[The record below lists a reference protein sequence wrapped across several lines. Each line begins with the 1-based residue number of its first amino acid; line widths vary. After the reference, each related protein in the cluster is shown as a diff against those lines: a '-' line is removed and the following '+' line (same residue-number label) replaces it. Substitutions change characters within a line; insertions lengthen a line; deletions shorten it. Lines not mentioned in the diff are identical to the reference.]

1 MKHLVIIGAGGMGK
15 EIFYTAKHCLGYETE
30 FDIKGFLDDNIH
42 SLDGFHGYPPVLNT
56 IHGYQPEP
64 DDVFTC
70 SIGDVH
76 TKRKLCE
83 LIESKGGKFQT
94 LIHKDCQ
101 LRENVTIGEGT
112 IIDCFAIIGSDAV
125 IGKNCLIQN
134 YSGIAHDCVVG
145 DYCRIDV
152 RVQTV
157 GGVKL
162 GNNVTIHTNS
172 IISHGVTIGDD
183 AKVGAL
189 SFVIRKVKP
198 GVTVQGNPARQIIF

>member
-1 MKHLVIIGAGGMGK
+1 MKHLVIIGGGGMGK
-15 EIFYTAKHCLGYETE
+15 EIFYTAKHSIGYGTE

-56 IHGYQPEP
+56 IRDYQPEP

-76 TKRKLCE
+76 TKRKICE
-83 LIESKGGKFQT
+83 LIKSKGGKFQT

-112 IIDCFAIIGSDAV
+112 IVDCFAIIGSDAI
-125 IGKNCLIQN
+125 IGENCLIQN
-134 YSGIAHDCVVG
+134 YSGIAHDCVIG
-145 DYCRIDV
+145 DYSRIDV

-157 GGVKL
+157 GGVKI
-162 GNNVTIHTNS
+162 GNNVTVHTNS

>member
-1 MKHLVIIGAGGMGK
+1 MKQLLILGAGGMGK
-15 EIFYTAKHCLGYETE
+15 EIYYTARHSIGYGTE
-30 FDIKGFLDDNIH
+30 FVVKGFLDFPNPNWDTNI
-42 SLDGFHGYPPVLNT
+42 YPPILG
-56 IHGYQPEP
+56 IEDDYEIQP

-76 TKRKLCE
+76 LKHKVCE
-83 LIESKGGKFQT
+83 KMKARGAKFQT
-94 LIHKDCQ
+94 LIFDNVQ
-101 LRENVTIGEGT
+101 IRENVKIGDGC
-112 IIDCFAIIGSDAV
+112 IIDSYAHIGSDAV
-125 IGKNCLIQN
+125 IGENCLIQM
-134 YSGIAHDCVVG
+134 YSGIAHDCKVG

-152 RVQTV
+152 RAQLV
-157 GGVKL
+157 GGVQL

-198 GVTVQGNPARQIIF
+198 GITVQGNPAKRIEY

>member
-1 MKHLVIIGAGGMGK
+1 MKHLIIIGGGGMGK
-15 EIFYTAKHCLGYETE
+15 EIFYTAKHSIGYGTE

-42 SLDGFHGYPPVLNT
+42 SLDGYCGYPPVLST
-56 IHGYQPEP
+56 IRDYQPEP

-76 TKRKLCE
+76 VKRKLCE
-83 LIESKGGKFQT
+83 MIKSKGGEFQT
-94 LIHKDCQ
+94 LIHKDAQ
-101 LRENVTIGEGT
+101 LRENVTIGKGT
-112 IIDCFAIIGSDAV
+112 IIDCYAGIGSDAV
-125 IGKNCLIQN
+125 VGENCLIQM
-134 YSGIAHDCVVG
+134 YSGIAHDCRVG

-152 RVQTV
+152 RAQLV
-157 GGVKL
+157 GGVLL

-189 SFVIRKVKP
+189 SLVIRKVKP
-198 GVTVQGNPARQIIF
+198 GITVQGNPAKRIEY

>member
-1 MKHLVIIGAGGMGK
+1 MKHLIIIGGGGMGK
-15 EIFYTAKHCLGYETE
+15 EIFYTAKHSVGYGTE

-56 IHGYQPEP
+56 IHDYQPEP

-83 LIESKGGKFQT
+83 LIESKGGNFQT

-125 IGKNCLIQN
+125 IGENCLIQA
-134 YSGIAHDCVVG
+134 YSVVAHDCVMG
-145 DYCRIDV
+145 DYSRIDV
-152 RVQTV
+152 RALMV

-162 GNNVTIHTNS
+162 GNNVTIHTNAV
-172 IISHGVTIGDD
+172 ISHKVEIGDD
-183 AKVGAL
+183 STVAAL
-189 SFVIRKVKP
+189 SFVIRSVKS
-198 GVTVQGNPARQIIF
+198 GTTVMGNPAKRLEY

>member
-1 MKHLVIIGAGGMGK
+1 MKQLLILGAGGMGK
-15 EIFYTAKHCLGYETE
+15 EIYYTARHSIGYGTD
-30 FDIKGFLDDNIH
+30 FVVKGFRDFPNTEWNTEI
-42 SLDGFHGYPPVLNT
+42 YPPILG
-56 IHGYQPEP
+56 IEDDYEIQP

-76 TKRKLCE
+76 LKRKICE
-83 LIESKGGKFQT
+83 KMKARGAKFQT
-94 LIHKDCQ
+94 IIHKDAQ
-101 LRENVTIGEGT
+101 IRENVTIGEGT

>member
-1 MKHLVIIGAGGMGK
+1 MKHLIIIGGGGMGK
-15 EIFYTAKHCLGYETE
+15 EIFYTAQHSIGYGVD

-83 LIESKGGKFQT
+83 LIASKGVKFQT

-101 LRENVTIGEGT
+101 LRENVIIGKGT
-112 IIDCFAIIGSDAV
+112 IIDSFAIIGSDAV
-125 IGKNCLIQN
+125 IGDNCLIQA
-134 YSGIAHDCVVG
+134 YSVIAHDCYVG
-145 DYCRIDV
+145 NYSSIDV
-152 RVQTV
+152 RALMV
-157 GGVKL
+157 GGVKV
-162 GNNVTIHTNS
+162 GNRVTIHTNAVV
-172 IISHGVTIGDD
+172 SHKVVLEDD
-183 AKVGAL
+183 STVAAM
-189 SFVIRKVKP
+189 SFVIRNVKA
-198 GVTVQGNPARQIIF
+198 GTTVMGNPAKRLEY